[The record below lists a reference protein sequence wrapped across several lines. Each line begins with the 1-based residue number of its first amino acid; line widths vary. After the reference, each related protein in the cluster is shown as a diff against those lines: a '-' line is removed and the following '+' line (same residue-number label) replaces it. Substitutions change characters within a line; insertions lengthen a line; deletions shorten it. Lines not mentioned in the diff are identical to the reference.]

1 MNQEQPNTNYG
12 NELTNLTQQ
21 FIIFLE
27 QFGRN
32 RGSKFTHVHIN
43 VAETIEKLNAW
54 VIILKQ
60 SQYKYDGVK
69 RINCYTRNVGQPR
82 YVEQIT

>member
-32 RGSKFTHVHIN
+32 RGSKIIHVHIN

-69 RINCYTRNVGQPR
+69 WINCYTRNVGQPR